1 MTKCVL
7 VTVKDTM
14 QTVDLNFK
22 NNDHGKLLGGDV
34 TIIGQIETDGCPII
48 VIANEKMMMEE
59 NFNKVNLHILP
70 EPMNDETVYGDMII
84 LKMDGGK
91 SYDIT
96 KDEYKKFID
105 SLS

>member
-7 VTVKDTM
+7 VTVKDMM

-34 TIIGQIETDGCPII
+34 TIIGQIETDSCPII
-48 VIANEKMMMEE
+48 FIANDQMMKDE

-70 EPMNDETVYGDMII
+70 EPMNEETVYGDMII

-91 SYDIT
+91 PYDIT
-96 KDEYKKFID
+96 DDEYRSFID
-105 SLS
+105 SLL

>member
-7 VTVKDTM
+7 VTVKDTI

-34 TIIGQIETDGCPII
+34 TIIGQIETDSCPII
-48 VIANEKMMMEE
+48 VIANEQMMNEE
-59 NFNKVNLHILP
+59 NFNKINLHILP
-70 EPMNDETVYGDMII
+70 EPMNNETVYGDMII

-91 SYDIT
+91 AYDFT
-96 KDEYKKFID
+96 DVEYNKFID
-105 SLS
+105 SLL